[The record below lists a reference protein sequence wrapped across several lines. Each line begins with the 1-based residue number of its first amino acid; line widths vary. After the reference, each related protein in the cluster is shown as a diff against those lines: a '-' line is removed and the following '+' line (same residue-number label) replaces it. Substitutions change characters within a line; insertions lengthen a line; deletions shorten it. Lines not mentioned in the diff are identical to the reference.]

1 MLKGEILGVA
11 SCEWGRHHNLQK
23 VAKKM
28 DTLFMDEKKQRD
40 LIVNGEEREREELD
54 EIEVEYDVGID
65 IQYQITLSGCG
76 MN

>member
-1 MLKGEILGVA
+1 MVKARYQELRVVSGG
-11 SCEWGRHHNLQK
+11 GHHNLQK